1 MAPARP
7 NRLPRWYPPAWRERY
22 GEELLLY
29 MQDSFGPGKP
39 PQPARLSGPASSD
52 FPGSSWRPKPALP

>member
-29 MQDSFGPGKP
+29 MQHSFGPGDP
-39 PQPARLSGPASSD
+39 LVGGYYPHEPSARNAHRNLGQ
-52 FPGSSWRPKPALP
+52 R